1 MRRVPRPTV
10 PLTLGLVVLLAS
22 CAFGASGSPPPV
34 QHPAGH
40 QLVLR
45 VAFQGGFVAPQVL
58 LSRFPTFT
66 LLGDGR
72 VIVEGAQ
79 DMIYPGPALPAV
91 LVRRLSEAGMQA
103 VLADVLDS
111 GAFGSSGEFRGA
123 RNVIMDAAD
132 TVFTLR
138 AAGREVTVVVYALN
152 EFDTSANTGGVSAH
166 EVATYKALSHLNAR
180 LTTLDR
186 WLPTS
191 DWTDPSWKP
200 FVPESLRLVV
210 RNAIA
215 DPPDESG
222 IANQVLPWPGSSNP
236 ASFGALTSI
245 DGSRC
250 GVVSGQEAMAWYAAL
265 TTANTLTRFVQG
277 GDRYQVIARQLLPDE
292 PLGCPGPSS

>member
-1 MRRVPRPTV
+1 MPRPTL
-10 PLTLGLVVLLAS
+10 PLTLGLALLLAS
-22 CAFGASGSPPPV
+22 CAFGAGGSPHPV
-34 QHPAGH
+34 QHPAGD

-58 LSRFPTFT
+58 LSRFPTLT

-72 VIVEGAQ
+72 MIVEGAQ

-91 LVRRLSEAGMQA
+91 LVRRLNEAGMQA
-103 VLADVLDS
+103 VLAEVIDS

-138 AAGREVTVVVYALN
+138 AGGREVRVVVYALN
-152 EFDTSANTGGVSAH
+152 EFDTSANTGGVSAD
-166 EVATYKALSHLNAR
+166 EVAIYKALSHLDAR
-180 LTTLDR
+180 LTTLDQ
-186 WLPTS
+186 WLPSS

-200 FVPESLRLVV
+200 FIPESLRLVV
-210 RNAIA
+210 RNATA

-222 IANQVLPWPGSSNP
+222 IANQLLPWPGSSDP
-236 ASFGALTSI
+236 ASFGALTTI

-250 GVVSGQEAMAWYAAL
+250 GVVSGQEATAWYAAL

-277 GDRYQVIARQLLPDE
+277 GDRYQVIARQLAPDE
-292 PLGCPGPSS
+292 PLECPGPSS

>member
-10 PLTLGLVVLLAS
+10 PLTLGLAVLLAS
-22 CAFGASGSPPPV
+22 CAFGAGGSPPSV
-34 QHPAGH
+34 QHPAGD

-45 VAFQGGFVAPQVL
+45 VAFQGGFVAPQVP
-58 LSRFPTFT
+58 LSRLPTFT

-91 LVRRLSEAGMQA
+91 LVRGLSEAGMQA
-103 VLADVLDS
+103 VLAEVLGS

-138 AAGREVTVVVYALN
+138 AGGREVTVVVYALN
-152 EFDTSANTGGVSAH
+152 EYDTSANTGGVSAD
-166 EVATYKALSHLNAR
+166 EVATYRALSHLNAR
-180 LTTLDR
+180 LTSLDQ
-186 WLPTS
+186 WLPSS

-200 FVPESLRLVV
+200 FVPESLRLLV
-210 RNAIA
+210 RNATA

-222 IANQVLPWPGSSNP
+222 IANQLLPWPNSS
-236 ASFGALTSI
+236 AAGSFGAVTTI
-245 DGSRC
+245 DRSRC
-250 GVVSGQEAMAWYAAL
+250 GVVSGQEAAAWYAAL
-265 TTANTLTRFVQG
+265 TTANTLTRFAQG
-277 GDRYQVIARQLLPDE
+277 GDRYQVTARQLLPDE
-292 PLGCPGPSS
+292 PLECPGPSS

>member
-1 MRRVPRPTV
+1 MRRMPRRTL
-10 PLTLGLVVLLAS
+10 PLTVGLAALLAS
-22 CAFGASGSPPPV
+22 CASGAGGSPPAV
-34 QHPAGH
+34 RHPAGD

-45 VAFQGGFVAPQVL
+45 VAFQGGFVGLDVL

-66 LLGDGR
+66 LLGEGR

-79 DMIYPGPALPAV
+79 DMIYPGTALPAV
-91 LVRRLSEAGMQA
+91 LVRRLNEAGMQA
-103 VLADVLDS
+103 VLAEVLDS

-123 RNVIMDAAD
+123 QNFITDSAD

-138 AAGREVTVVVYALN
+138 AGGREVTVVVYALN
-152 EFDTSANTGGVSAH
+152 ELVTSGNTGGVSAH
-166 EVATYKALSHLNAR
+166 EVATYRALSHLKAQ
-180 LTTLDR
+180 LTTLDQ
-186 WLPTS
+186 WLPSS

-210 RNAIA
+210 RNATA

-222 IANQVLPWPGSSNP
+222 IANQLIPWPGSS
-236 ASFGALTSI
+236 AADSFGAVTTM

-250 GVVSGQEAMAWYAAL
+250 GGVSGQEATAWYAAL

-277 GDRYQVIARQLLPDE
+277 GDRYQVIARLLLPDE
-292 PLGCPGPSS
+292 PLECPGPSS

>member
-1 MRRVPRPTV
+1 MRRRPWPTL
-10 PLTLGLVVLLAS
+10 PLTVGLAALLAS
-22 CAFGASGSPPPV
+22 CASGAGGSPPPV
-34 QHPAGH
+34 QHPAGD

-58 LSRFPTFT
+58 LSRFPTLT

-72 VIVEGAQ
+72 MIVEGAQ

-91 LVRRLSEAGMQA
+91 LVRRLNEAGMQA
-103 VLADVLDS
+103 VLAEVIDS

-138 AAGREVTVVVYALN
+138 AGGREVRVVVYALN
-152 EFDTSANTGGVSAH
+152 EFDTSANTGGVSAD
-166 EVATYKALSHLNAR
+166 EVAIYKALSHLDAR
-180 LTTLDR
+180 LTTLDQ
-186 WLPTS
+186 WLPSS

-200 FVPESLRLVV
+200 FIPESLRLVV
-210 RNAIA
+210 RNATA

-222 IANQVLPWPGSSNP
+222 IANQLLPWPGSSDP
-236 ASFGALTSI
+236 ASFGALTTI

-250 GVVSGQEAMAWYAAL
+250 GVVRGEEATAWSAAL
-265 TTANTLTRFVQG
+265 TTANTLSRFVQG

-292 PLGCPGPSS
+292 PLECPGPSS

>member
-1 MRRVPRPTV
+1 MPRPTL
-10 PLTLGLVVLLAS
+10 PLTLGLVALLAS
-22 CAFGASGSPPPV
+22 CALGAGGSPPPV
-34 QHPAGH
+34 QHPAGD

-45 VAFQGGFVAPQVL
+45 VAFQGGFVAPQVP

-79 DMIYPGPALPAV
+79 DTIYPGPALPTV

-103 VLADVLDS
+103 VLGEVFDS

-123 RNVIMDAAD
+123 RNVIMDAPD

-138 AAGREVTVVVYALN
+138 AGGREVTVVVYALN
-152 EFDTSANTGGVSAH
+152 EFDTSGNTGGVSAD
-166 EVATYKALSHLNAR
+166 EVATYRALSHLKAR
-180 LTTLDR
+180 LTTLDQ
-186 WLPTS
+186 WLPAS
-191 DWTDPSWKP
+191 DWTDGSWKP
-200 FVPESLRLVV
+200 FVPESLRLLV
-210 RNAIA
+210 RNATA

-222 IANQVLPWPGSSNP
+222 IANQLLPWPGSSNP
-236 ASFGALTSI
+236 PSFGALTTG

-250 GVVSGQEAMAWYAAL
+250 GGVSGQQATPWYAAL

-277 GDRYQVIARQLLPDE
+277 GDRYQVIARLLLPDE
-292 PLGCPGPSS
+292 PLECPGPSS